1 MAKFSV
7 FYTGAHTH
15 TQLAI
20 SSLDSTVTCFT
31 HFSPWVNLL
40 LGLQLQRHVVLSK
53 SLSNYYIQTYINFLL
68 KLHQLFSIITCGL
81 DCEKD
86 AWLQMFCN
94 CPQELKKNATD
105 SLLKCFEEL
114 LGQIS
119 KERRLLSCNSC
130 SQTKSD
136 TPRDGIFQLHEC
148 IFQTPYRSLQTLL
161 VKLTQMYIPI
171 QHLTPS
177 QTQTLEP
184 TKRSTSARSGLSLSS
199 ENL

>member
-1 MAKFSV
+1 MRFCFHMAKFSV

-94 CPQELKKNATD
+94 CPQELKKKCYGFPAKMFWRVTRTNFQRETVAQLQ
-105 SLLKCFEEL
+105 LLFADQEWHSQRWYISVAWMYL
-114 LGQIS
+114 SDTLQIS
-119 KERRLLSCNSC
+119 ANTSGKVNPDVHTHTASDSIPNTDLGAHKEIHFS
-130 SQTKSD
+130 
-136 TPRDGIFQLHEC
+136 
-148 IFQTPYRSLQTLL
+148 
-161 VKLTQMYIPI
+161 
-171 QHLTPS
+171 
-177 QTQTLEP
+177 
-184 TKRSTSARSGLSLSS
+184 
-199 ENL
+199 